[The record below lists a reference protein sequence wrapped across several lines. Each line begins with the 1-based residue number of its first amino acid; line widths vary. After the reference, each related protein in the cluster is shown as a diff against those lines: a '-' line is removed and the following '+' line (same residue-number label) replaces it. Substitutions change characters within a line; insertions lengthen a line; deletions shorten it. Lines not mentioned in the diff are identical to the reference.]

1 MENLKKWLIAGF
13 AIMLCLV
20 IVLAVWVGS
29 LSKRLTE
36 LEHDHRNLFDDVSE
50 LYQELYGLRAEL
62 NAMEEAARDAASLFE
77 TVEYNLVG
85 ASSETGTGRCR
96 FYIVPKLI
104 SEEMELVLTVG
115 DTTHS
120 LVREGSGFASTV
132 EFPLFAEDIPVVTV
146 KTSAGTQNEKL
157 EEVDLFWASREWLP
171 ELIQTM
177 SGISSTA
184 KDWVNVDLA
193 YGVKY
198 NNGQSPVTFVKFT
211 EIKTVNGEEISNRD
225 VTAQLRDGGESGF
238 YEFYT
243 GYPYKGEEDVVVTVR
258 AEDSLGY
265 IHELQTE
272 IVPSTEPD
280 GCPETNTGFESIY
293 TSDGTLLF
301 GE

>member
-1 MENLKKWLIAGF
+1 M
-13 AIMLCLV
+13 
-20 IVLAVWVGS
+20 
-29 LSKRLTE
+29 
-36 LEHDHRNLFDDVSE
+36 D
-50 LYQELYGLRAEL
+50 Q
-62 NAMEEAARDAASLFE
+62 AARDAASLFE

-85 ASSETGTGRCR
+85 PGSETGTGRCR

-115 DTTHS
+115 NTTCS
-120 LVREGSGFASTV
+120 MVREGSGFVSTV
-132 EFPLFAEDIPVVTV
+132 ECLLFAEDIPVVTV

-157 EEVDLFWASREWLP
+157 EEVDLFWDSRAWLP

-193 YGVKY
+193 FGVNY
-198 NNGQSPVTFVKFT
+198 NNGESSVTFVKFT

-225 VTAQLRDGGESGF
+225 VTAQLRDGGEAGF

-243 GYPYKGEEDVVVTVR
+243 GYPYEGEEHVVVTVR

-265 IHELQTE
+265 IHELKTE
-272 IVPSTEPD
+272 IGPAIDSD
-280 GCPETNTGFESIY
+280 GCPEINTGFESIY
-293 TSDGTLLF
+293 TSDGIRIF